1 MTTMTLKELYI
12 IVRETWGKPTLI
24 YPTMRIDSKKTP
36 IIKCVS
42 DKHLMFTFDSK
53 RTLYCYSQTWVVY
66 PKRLRGIKVQ
76 DLNHYTD
83 TMSVSIPIFIGC
95 WRK

>member
-1 MTTMTLKELYI
+1 MITMTLKELDS
-12 IVRETWGKPTLI
+12 IVRKTWAGRLTPI
-24 YPTMRIDSKKTP
+24 YPTMRIDSKETP

-42 DKHLMFTFDSK
+42 AEHLTDTFDSK
-53 RTLYCYSQTWVVY
+53 RSLYCYSQTWVVY

-76 DLNHYTD
+76 DLVQCFYIG
-83 TMSVSIPIFIGC
+83 SLAPILIGY